1 MASMTPSTRASKRGE
16 SCVARADTSV
26 GSGVDNDE
34 NGRPPNASSPRR
46 AAAIQNQEDILVSDL
61 AFSDMFVENCG
72 VSGPFPIHFLEPYL
86 LFYKTKQLQ
95 TGDREASAS
104 CFAIERYI

>member
-1 MASMTPSTRASKRGE
+1 MASTTPSTRASKRGNG
-16 SCVARADTSV
+16 CAARDDTSV
-26 GSGVDNDE
+26 GSGVDSDE

-46 AAAIQNQEDILVSDL
+46 AAAIQNQEDILVYYL

-72 VSGPFPIHFLEPYL
+72 VSGPFPIHFLERYL

-95 TGDREASAS
+95 TGDREASGT
-104 CFAIERYI
+104 CLAIER